1 MGLLNVPFVHT
12 LTYESFLFQKKT
24 KLQNKS
30 FFYRELI
37 EKKKNLEDEKIN
49 LGWTQKI
56 VPCCFKLYC
65 AFSLNLSKLFKCF
78 TFNLKKKLQRNFSF
92 LLDVFLFWSFEAKQK
107 KTKHLVFQCK
117 FSVEMQK
124 RYSLFLHL
132 KKEDNNGGSDSDPP
146 LLSFFYHV
154 PPLLSFF
161 LLNY

>member
-1 MGLLNVPFVHT
+1 MCLLFIHWLMKVFYFKRKQNSKAKV
-12 LTYESFLFQKKT
+12 FLQGA
-24 KLQNKS
+24 NW
-30 FFYRELI
+30 
-37 EKKKNLEDEKIN
+37 KKKNMEDEKIN

-132 KKEDNNGGSDSDPP
+132 KKKDNNGGSDSDPP

-154 PPLLSFF
+154 LPLLSFF